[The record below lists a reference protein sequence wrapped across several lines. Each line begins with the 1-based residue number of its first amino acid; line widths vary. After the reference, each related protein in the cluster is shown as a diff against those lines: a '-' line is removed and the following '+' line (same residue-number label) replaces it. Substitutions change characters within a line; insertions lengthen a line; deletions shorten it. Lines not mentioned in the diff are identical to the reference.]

1 MATSILILLVY
12 ILIPLLP
19 VALAVILGTTSGGN
33 VLYEFGRNIA
43 LTAFPILALQ
53 PTLTVR
59 ISWINRS
66 VGTGNC
72 LRFHK
77 AMGVSALVAVLLHP
91 MSLAGGGAGIKL
103 LTSWDV
109 PWFVM
114 VGKAALIILT
124 IHVVLAL
131 LRSTLRLKYQTW
143 KSLHVTAALL
153 ILIGAFV
160 HSWFAGTDLRT
171 SVLQAYWIALLIL
184 AAAAFFYRK
193 INGVAVFQRR

>member
-1 MATSILILLVY
+1 
-12 ILIPLLP
+12 
-19 VALAVILGTTSGGN
+19 
-33 VLYEFGRNIA
+33 
-43 LTAFPILALQ
+43 
-53 PTLTVR
+53 
-59 ISWINRS
+59 
-66 VGTGNC
+66 
-72 LRFHK
+72 
-77 AMGVSALVAVLLHP
+77 MGVSALVAVILHP

-143 KSLHVTAALL
+143 KSLHVTAALF

-193 INGVAVFQRR
+193 INGVSVFQRR